1 MADPPLLLGAVNATV
16 AVVNPVAVA
25 VPIVGASG
33 VPGVTLLDGADGVPC
48 PPIEFSAVTTKV
60 YAVPFVS
67 PVTIIGEL
75 NPDIILLPGL
85 ATTMYIKIGVPPSSV
100 GGVNEILACS
110 LPATATTF
118 VGSFGP
124 LTGTTQLETSE
135 GILEPTAFSA
145 FTVKLY
151 DVLVV
156 RPVMV
161 IVPLP
166 APVKVPVIPPGEDVA
181 TYLKMA
187 EPPLF
192 VGAVNE
198 TVAEVAPVTVADP
211 IVGAPGT
218 VCAFIVIGGIANR
231 K

>member
-1 MADPPLLLGAVNATV
+1 M
-16 AVVNPVAVA
+16 
-25 VPIVGASG
+25 
-33 VPGVTLLDGADGVPC
+33 
-48 PPIEFSAVTTKV
+48 
-60 YAVPFVS
+60 
-67 PVTIIGEL
+67 
-75 NPDIILLPGL
+75 
-85 ATTMYIKIGVPPSSV
+85 
-100 GGVNEILACS
+100 
-110 LPATATTF
+110 
-118 VGSFGP
+118 
-124 LTGTTQLETSE
+124 
-135 GILEPTAFSA
+135 
-145 FTVKLY
+145 VKLY
-151 DVLVV
+151 GVLVV

-198 TVAEVAPVTVADP
+198 TVAEVAPVAVADP

-218 VCAFIVIGGIANR
+218 VCAFIVIGSIANR